1 MELLHPRREIMI
13 ARRLDDGTVR
23 IARPA
28 WRRRASARA
37 GLMILAITTTI
48 AGAAPIAL
56 AQTGGFVETTTS
68 TAVRPR
74 ASVTLP
80 TRGKFTFPA
89 PYNTTGIRLTTASD
103 CGGADCVNYVG
114 YSYWRNINNHV
125 GSDTMYLF
133 LGLDRNRGGSGPTLY
148 SYNKVTDQ
156 VTNLGSLFSAA
167 SPLGWATGEQWYWS
181 ATQPTKLYV
190 WVPGTPLY
198 RYDVVRKQLETVF
211 DVTTVFGGNAMMWQ
225 LHSSVDDKTHS
236 GTLRDSS
243 TYAMLGCFVYHE
255 DTAEVSYYARQGD
268 FDECQVDKS
277 GRWLLVKENVDGQN
291 GEDNVIINLETGA
304 AKTFLDQA
312 GAAGHSDSGFGYMVA
327 ADNWNDLPGA
337 VRTWKFAQPFPTS
350 EPGTSVLPQ
359 GRLVYHT
366 TEWNADIGHI
376 SHANAAAGVP
386 MTQQYACGGG
396 ASRQRLPRNNEIV
409 CFPLDGSLR
418 VLVVAPVMTDL
429 DASGGG
435 DDYAKMPKGNLD
447 VTGQYFVWT
456 SNAGGSRLDAFI
468 VKVPSQLLTS
478 VPVPATSLPVDTMP
492 APVEVGEPL
501 GVEPRG
507 IGTGAGQPVTW
518 ANAVNVTIA
527 GNSLRK
533 TSGCDGCPD
542 AGASSVQT
550 IGAIGDYVEF
560 TASESGTL
568 RYVGLNRSDQ
578 GTGTGMRFAIRLQS
592 GHAEVRE
599 NNTYRADTTF
609 DAGDV
614 FRIRI
619 GLGGVVK
626 YFKNGT
632 LFYKSTQSP
641 VDPDLPLL
649 LDTSLQSAGATVEN
663 AVIYRVPQ

>member
-1 MELLHPRREIMI
+1 MT
-13 ARRLDDGTVR
+13 ARRIENGRT
-23 IARPA
+23 AT
-28 WRRRASARA
+28 ARA
-37 GLMILAITTTI
+37 VLLILAVTTM
-48 AGAAPIAL
+48 AASPVIAL
-56 AQTGGFVETTTS
+56 AQTGGFLETTTS
-68 TAVRPR
+68 TAVRSPV
-74 ASVTLP
+74 SVALP

-133 LGLDRNRGGSGPTLY
+133 LGLDRANGGSGPPLF
-148 SYNKVTDQ
+148 SYDKVTDQ
-156 VTNLGSLFSAA
+156 VTNLGSLFSAT

-198 RYDVVRKQLETVF
+198 RYDVVGKQFETVF
-211 DVTTVFGGNAMMWQ
+211 DVTTEFGGDAIMWQ
-225 LHSSVDDKTHS
+225 LHSSADDKTHS
-236 GTLRDSS
+236 GTLRDAS

-255 DTAEVSYYARQGD
+255 ETGQFSYYARQGD

-277 GRWLLVKENVDGQN
+277 GRWLLVKENVDGRN
-291 GEDNVIINLETGA
+291 GEDNVIINLQTGVA
-304 AKTFLDQA
+304 TTFLDEA

-327 ADNWNDLPGA
+327 ADNWNGLPGA

-366 TEWNADIGHI
+366 TDWNADIGHV
-376 SHANAAAGVP
+376 SHAKATAGVP
-386 MTQQYACGGG
+386 MNQQYACGGG
-396 ASRQRLPRNNEIV
+396 ASRRRLPRNNEIV

-418 VLVVAPVMTDL
+418 VLVVAPVMTNL

-456 SNAGGSRLDAFI
+456 SNVGGCRLDAFI
-468 VKVPSQLLTS
+468 VKVPSHLLTS
-478 VPVPATSLPVDTMP
+478 VAMPSTTLPVDTMP
-492 APVEVGEPL
+492 APVDTSQPVGGAPGEI
-501 GVEPRG
+501 E
-507 IGTGAGQPVTW
+507 TGAGQPVTW
-518 ANAVNVTIA
+518 TNTVNVTVT
-527 GNSLRK
+527 GNSLQK
-533 TSGCDGCPD
+533 TSGCDGCAD
-542 AGASSVQT
+542 AGASSVET

-560 TASESGTL
+560 TASESSTL
-568 RYVGLNRSDQ
+568 RYVGLNRSDR
-578 GTGTGMRFAIRLQS
+578 GTGSSMRFAIKLES
-592 GHAEVRE
+592 GHAEVLE
-599 NNTYRADTTF
+599 NGTYRTDTTF
-609 DAGDV
+609 NAGDA

-626 YFKNGT
+626 YFRNGT
-632 LFYKSTQSP
+632 LFYKSAQSS
-641 VDPDLPLL
+641 VDPSLPLL
-649 LDTSLQSAGATVEN
+649 VDASLQSAAATITN
-663 AVIYRVPQ
+663 AVVYRAPR